1 MTSYYGVNIRP
12 FVFTVTARMMAV
24 MKWFLIPCF
33 IMALPFA
40 HADTLRVAVA
50 SNFADTLRAL
60 AGTFEQQTGHTLQVL
75 PGSTGKHYAQIRN
88 GAPFDIFLA
97 ADVRRPALLE
107 KAGVGVPATRFTYAL
122 GQLVLWSA
130 SPNKVDARGDVLLQS
145 DFKRLAIANPALAP
159 YGRAARDV
167 LEARGLWVS
176 LQAKIVRGENIAQT
190 FQFIQTGNAELGF
203 VAWSQLL
210 RHDGTAEGSWWSI
223 PQSLYRPIEQ
233 QALQI
238 KDTPAARAF
247 MNFLQSPE
255 ARADIKA
262 HGYGLP

>member
-1 MTSYYGVNIRP
+1 
-12 FVFTVTARMMAV
+12 
-24 MKWFLIPCF
+24 
-33 IMALPFA
+33 
-40 HADTLRVAVA
+40 
-50 SNFADTLRAL
+50 
-60 AGTFEQQTGHTLQVL
+60 
-75 PGSTGKHYAQIRN
+75 
-88 GAPFDIFLA
+88 
-97 ADVRRPALLE
+97 
-107 KAGVGVPATRFTYAL
+107 
-122 GQLVLWSA
+122 
-130 SPNKVDARGDVLLQS
+130 
-145 DFKRLAIANPALAP
+145 
-159 YGRAARDV
+159 
-167 LEARGLWVS
+167 
-176 LQAKIVRGENIAQT
+176 VRGENIAQA